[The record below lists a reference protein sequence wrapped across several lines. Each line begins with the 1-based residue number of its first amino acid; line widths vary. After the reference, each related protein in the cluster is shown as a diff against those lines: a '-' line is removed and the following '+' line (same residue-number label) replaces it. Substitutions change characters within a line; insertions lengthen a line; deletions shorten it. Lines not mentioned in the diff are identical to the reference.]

1 MKKTLL
7 FAIIGILLGCA
18 SCSKPFPH
26 VADKQ
31 LLEEFPCVVNELQT
45 AIQVPIGF
53 MTISQSYTDSIAA
66 IRAQENPFDSRLL
79 RIFADTV
86 LNANISL
93 SDMRHI
99 PYEKTENDLDFYK
112 VTYNAHGF
120 WDSVQLQRYYNEQY
134 PKIILLEMQNK
145 ERTLVRVFFYNQDKA
160 QFCIDYY
167 FATAF
172 YNDFMPFINASIA
185 SVAPNYELQIE
196 VE

>member
-1 MKKTLL
+1 MKKTFLL
-7 FAIIGILLGCA
+7 SIIGMVLGFA

-26 VADKQ
+26 LADKQ

-99 PYEKTENDLDFYK
+99 PYEKTENELDFYK

-120 WDSVQLQRYYNEQY
+120 WDNVQLHRYHNEQY
-134 PKIILLEMQNK
+134 PKIILLEMQNST
-145 ERTLVRVFFYNQDKA
+145 RTLVRVLFYNQDKA
-160 QFCIDYY
+160 QFSLDYY
-167 FATAF
+167 FATTF
-172 YNDFMPFINASIA
+172 YNDFMPFVYASVA
-185 SVAPNYELQIE
+185 SVAPNYELQIVAE
-196 VE
+196 